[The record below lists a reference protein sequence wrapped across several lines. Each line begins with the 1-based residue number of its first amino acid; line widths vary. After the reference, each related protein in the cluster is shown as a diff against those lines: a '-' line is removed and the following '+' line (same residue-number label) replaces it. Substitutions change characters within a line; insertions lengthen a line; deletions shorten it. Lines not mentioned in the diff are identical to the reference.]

1 MTRTTK
7 HSSKIE
13 LVVPGNNVVEA
24 AGEQINYLLHHAG
37 LNISTLVF
45 SGHASS
51 EGLTAKEH
59 NQHGN
64 EPPEEADDDA
74 FEIFFADYKTLLGD
88 DDTNNPLWYAQS
100 AHLHTGSL
108 ARLDVYDA
116 TKIYE
121 LLPKT
126 LYSRGSSA
134 WLTEEQL
141 DGVRVGTFVLHIQ
154 E

>member
-1 MTRTTK
+1 M
-7 HSSKIE
+7 
-13 LVVPGNNVVEA
+13 VPGNNIINA
-24 AGEQINYLLHHAG
+24 ASEQITYLLHHAG
-37 LNISTLVF
+37 LDVSALVF

-59 NQHGN
+59 DQDGN
-64 EPPEEADDDA
+64 EPPEDADDGA
-74 FEIFFADYKTLLGD
+74 FEIFFADHKGLLGD
-88 DDTNNPLWYAQS
+88 DDLDNPLCYVQS
-100 AHLHTGSL
+100 AHLRTGSL

-126 LYSRGSSA
+126 LYNRGSSA